1 MNAVGIIALN
11 TVREAIRQKL
21 VLALSFCSVAI
32 VSGSLFFQQFN
43 FGDSELK
50 FVVDFGFGA
59 MTFFGAILSIFA
71 TAQLYFSELDQ
82 RTVHTLLARPISR
95 ASFIFGK
102 ALGAM
107 VVVSSF
113 LALTGLTLLAVV
125 SYRSSQLGLPSGSWI
140 GTDVLVFALL
150 QCMRSMILIALV
162 MFIGSYARS
171 QLLTVV
177 IVLFL
182 WIVFQIQYI
191 ATDAWSDAGAGGAQI
206 AAWMLTYAVPNFE
219 LFNVG
224 DQLVFREEGLLRY
237 QVLSGLGGYA
247 IAFSSIYLLVAV
259 WSFNRREF

>member
-1 MNAVGIIALN
+1 MSAVGIIALN
-11 TVREAIRQKL
+11 TIREAVRQKL

-32 VSGSLFFQQFN
+32 VTGSLFFQQFN

-82 RTVHTLLARPISR
+82 RTAHTLLARPISR

-102 ALGAM
+102 ALGSM
-107 VVVSSF
+107 MVVSSF
-113 LALTGLTLLAVV
+113 LLLTGFTLFAVL
-125 SYRSSQLGLPSGSWI
+125 SYRSSQLGLAPDSWVGS
-140 GTDVLVFALL
+140 DVLLFALV
-150 QCMRSMILIALV
+150 QCLRSMILIALV
-162 MFIGSYARS
+162 LLIGSYARS

-177 IVLFL
+177 VVLFL

-191 ATDAWSDAGAGGAQI
+191 ATNAWEGAEFWAVKMATWLLAYG
-206 AAWMLTYAVPNFE
+206 VPNFE

-224 DQLVFREEGLLRY
+224 DQLVFREPGLLRLS
-237 QVLSGLGGYA
+237 VLSGLGGYA
-247 IAFSSIYLLVAV
+247 LAFSIVYLLFAT